1 MSVSKK
7 KLDGPSPEEKIVAG
21 LIELMEAGI
30 APWRK
35 PWAEDG
41 CSNHH
46 VNLLSG
52 HQYRGSNVILLT
64 IGMHVRG
71 SVLPYWCGFAEAK
84 KLGITPKKGSKCAY
98 IVRPQLNRYEEEGVD
113 GADGSKGESTVKEW
127 MAFKP
132 TAVFNANDL
141 EGSTPE
147 GIKKLEELIK
157 LRKFQAGYQ
166 VKPEPER
173 LENAEAALRSWKVPV
188 SFGGNQAF
196 YEPAIDR
203 IQLPERSAFNSPA
216 AFCATWAHEAIHS
229 TGHHSRLDRDQ
240 AGRFGSADYARE
252 ELVAELG
259 AVLLGDR
266 LEIGSEIES
275 HAAYLSHWIGLLKEE
290 PKILFQVM
298 RDANAASK
306 LIWPEEL
313 QAPFDPIPVASDR
326 QLAAVS
332 LVAS

>member
-7 KLDGPSPEEKIVAG
+7 KFAGPTPEEKIVAG
-21 LIELMEAGI
+21 LIELMEAGS

-41 CSNHH
+41 CSGHH
-46 VNLLSG
+46 VNLFSG
-52 HQYRGSNVILLT
+52 HQYRGTNVILLT

-71 SVLPYWCGFAEAK
+71 SAMPYWCGFSEAK
-84 KLGITPKKGSKCAY
+84 KLGISPKKGSKCAY
-98 IVRPQLNRYEEEGVD
+98 IVRPQLNRYQEEEGAAL
-113 GADGSKGESTVKEW
+113 ADGSKGDPSIKEW

-141 EGSTPE
+141 EGE
-147 GIKKLEELIK
+147 KLEELIK

-173 LENAEAALRSWKVPV
+173 LENAEAALKSWKVPV

-196 YEPAIDR
+196 YAPAIDR
-203 IQLPERSAFNSPA
+203 IQLPERSAFNTPA

-240 AGRFGSADYARE
+240 KGKFGSKNYARE

-275 HAAYLSHWIGLLKEE
+275 HAAYLCHWIGLLKEE

-298 RDANAASK
+298 RDANTASK
-306 LIWPEEL
+306 MIWPEEL
-313 QAPFDPIPVASDR
+313 NAAFDPTQIGSDR
-326 QLAAVS
+326 QPADVSPAAAS
-332 LVAS
+332 LVAA

>member
-1 MSVSKK
+1 MKK
-7 KLDGPSPEEKIVAG
+7 FDGPTPEEKIVTG
-21 LIELMEAGI
+21 LIELMEAGT

-35 PWAEDG
+35 PWAENG
-41 CSNHH
+41 CSGHH
-46 VNLLSG
+46 VNLFSG
-52 HQYRGSNVILLT
+52 HHYRGQNVILLT

-71 SVLPYWCGFAEAK
+71 SAMPYWCGFAEAK
-84 KLGITPKKGSKCAY
+84 KLGIVPKKGSKCAY
-98 IVRPQLNRYEEEGVD
+98 IVRPQLNRFEVEGVD
-113 GADGSKGESTVKEW
+113 GADPKIKEW

-147 GIKKLEELIK
+147 GVKKLEEFITRRK
-157 LRKFQAGYQ
+157 LESGYQ
-166 VKPEPER
+166 AKPEPER
-173 LENAEAALRSWKVPV
+173 LETAEAALKSWKVPV
-188 SFGGNQAF
+188 GFGGNRAF
-196 YEPAIDR
+196 YAPDIDR

-229 TGHHSRLDRDQ
+229 TGHDSRLKRNLG
-240 AGRFGSADYARE
+240 GRFGSKSYARE

-275 HAAYLSHWIGLLKEE
+275 HAAYLSHWIEILKED

-313 QAPFDPIPVASDR
+313 EAPFARPLD
-326 QLAAVS
+326 LAIS
-332 LVAS
+332 R

>member
-1 MSVSKK
+1 MKK
-7 KLDGPSPEEKIVAG
+7 FDGPTPEEKIVTG
-21 LIELMEAGI
+21 LIELMEAGT

-35 PWAEDG
+35 PWAENG
-41 CSNHH
+41 CSGHH
-46 VNLLSG
+46 VNLFSG
-52 HQYRGSNVILLT
+52 HKYRGQNVILLT

-71 SVLPYWCGFAEAK
+71 SAMPYWCGFAEAK
-84 KLGITPKKGSKCAY
+84 KLGIVPKKGSKCAY

-113 GADGSKGESTVKEW
+113 GADPKIKEW

-147 GIKKLEELIK
+147 GVKKLEEFITRRK
-157 LRKFQAGYQ
+157 LESGYQ
-166 VKPEPER
+166 AKPEPER
-173 LENAEAALRSWKVPV
+173 LETAEAALKSWKVPV
-188 SFGGNQAF
+188 SFGGNRAF
-196 YEPAIDR
+196 YAPDIDR

-229 TGHHSRLDRDQ
+229 TGHDSRLKRNL
-240 AGRFGSADYARE
+240 GGMFGSKSYARE

-266 LEIGSEIES
+266 LEIGSEIQS
-275 HAAYLSHWIGLLKEE
+275 HAAYLCHWIEILKED
-290 PKILFQVM
+290 PRILLQVM

-313 QAPFDPIPVASDR
+313 EAPFSCAPE
-326 QLAAVS
+326 LAIS
-332 LVAS
+332 S

>member
-1 MSVSKK
+1 MKSKPSIYIIVPCFNEEAILAFSNK
-7 KLDGPSPEEKIVAG
+7 KL
-21 LIELMEAGI
+21 
-30 APWRK
+30 
-35 PWAEDG
+35 EDQISKLANNNF
-41 CSNHH
+41 CCPLNS
-46 VNLLSG
+46 
-52 HQYRGSNVILLT
+52 RIL
-64 IGMHVRG
+64 
-71 SVLPYWCGFAEAK
+71 
-84 KLGITPKKGSKCAY
+84 Y
-98 IVRPQLNRYEEEGVD
+98 ID
-113 GADGSKGESTVKEW
+113 DGSKADPNIKEW

-141 EGSTPE
+141 EGATPE

-157 LRKFQAGYQ
+157 LCKFQAGYQ

-173 LENAEAALRSWKVPV
+173 LENAEAALKSWKVPV

-196 YEPAIDR
+196 YAPAIDR
-203 IQLPERSAFNSPA
+203 IQLPERSAFNTPA

-240 AGRFGSADYARE
+240 KGKFGSKSYAIE

-266 LEIGSEIES
+266 LEFGSEIES
-275 HAAYLSHWIGLLKEE
+275 HAAYLSHWIGLLKKE

-298 RDANAASK
+298 RDANSASK

-313 QAPFDPIPVASDR
+313 QAPLQAPVGQIPMER
-326 QLAAVS
+326 PR
-332 LVAS
+332 LVVGM

>member
-7 KLDGPSPEEKIVAG
+7 KFAGPTPEEKIVAG
-21 LIELMEAGI
+21 LVELMEAGI

-41 CSNHH
+41 FSGHH

-52 HQYRGSNVILLT
+52 HQYRGTNVIFLT
-64 IGMHVRG
+64 IGMHARG
-71 SVLPYWCGFAEAK
+71 SAMPYWCGFAEAK
-84 KLGITPKKGSKCAY
+84 KLGISPKKGSKCAY
-98 IVRPQLNRYEEEGVD
+98 IVRPQLNRYQEEEVVD
-113 GADGSKGESTVKEW
+113 GADPTTKEW

-141 EGSTPE
+141 EGE
-147 GIKKLEELIK
+147 KLEELIK

-196 YEPAIDR
+196 YAPAIDR
-203 IQLPERSAFNSPA
+203 IQLPERSAFNTAA
-216 AFCATWAHEAIHS
+216 AFCSTWAHEAIHS

-290 PKILFQVM
+290 PKILLQVM

-313 QAPFDPIPVASDR
+313 NAPFDPIPVGSDR
-326 QLAAVS
+326 QPADVS
-332 LVAS
+332 LVALSLVAA